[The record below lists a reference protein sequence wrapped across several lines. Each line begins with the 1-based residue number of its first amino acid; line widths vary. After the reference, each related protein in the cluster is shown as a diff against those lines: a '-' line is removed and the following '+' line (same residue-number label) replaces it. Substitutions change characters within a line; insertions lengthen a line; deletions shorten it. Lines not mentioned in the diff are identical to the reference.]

1 MVETQKI
8 ISVSFLDLQL
18 YNFYQIK
25 GLLFADYFTAL
36 DPKSSLSHNKVEK
49 FLSSISCI

>member
-18 YNFYQIK
+18 YNFIRSKVSYLQII
-25 GLLFADYFTAL
+25 
-36 DPKSSLSHNKVEK
+36 SLP
-49 FLSSISCI
+49 